1 MYFGT
6 NLVKL
11 DAKGR
16 AAIPARHRERLHVTS
31 GSRVAVTVH
40 PLGESCL
47 WMYPQNEW
55 ERVAETV
62 ANLPPLN
69 QQNAMLQHV
78 LFSNLY
84 ELELDGQGRILL
96 PTPLREHADL
106 LNGEQIAIVGMGK
119 RFEIWSEAA
128 MQAQNSACAEA
139 ARQPG
144 SELSADLQ
152 NLML

>member
-6 NLVKL
+6 NHVKL

-16 AAIPARHRERLHVTS
+16 TAIPARHRERLHVTS

-40 PLGESCL
+40 PMGDPCL
-47 WMYPQNEW
+47 WMYPWDEW
-55 ERVAETV
+55 EKTAEMV

-69 QQNAMLQHV
+69 AQNAMLQHI

-96 PTPLREHADL
+96 PQPLRDHAKL
-106 LNGEQIAIVGMGK
+106 ECGEQMAVVGKGR
-119 RFEIWSEAA
+119 RFEIWSEAGIR
-128 MQAQNSACAEA
+128 AQNTACMEA
-139 ARQPG
+139 LNEPG

>member
-55 ERVAETV
+55 EITAQTV
-62 ANLPPLN
+62 AYLPPLN
-69 QQNAMLQHV
+69 PQHAMLQHV
-78 LFSNLY
+78 LFSNMY

-96 PTPLREHADL
+96 PQPLRDHADL

-128 MQAQNSACAEA
+128 MQAQNRACAEA
-139 ARQPG
+139 AREPG
-144 SELSADLQ
+144 SELSAELQ

>member
-55 ERVAETV
+55 EITAQTV

-69 QQNAMLQHV
+69 PQHAMLQHV

-96 PTPLREHADL
+96 PQPLRDHADL

-119 RFEIWSEAA
+119 RFEIWSVAA
-128 MQAQNSACAEA
+128 MQAQNIACAEA
-139 ARQPG
+139 AREPV
-144 SELSADLQ
+144 SELSEELLI
-152 NLML
+152 LML

>member
-40 PLGESCL
+40 PMGEPCL
-47 WMYPQNEW
+47 WMYPSDEW
-55 ERVAETV
+55 EKTAEMV

-69 QQNAMLQHV
+69 PQNAMLQHI

-84 ELELDGQGRILL
+84 ELDLDAQGRILL
-96 PTPLREHADL
+96 PQPLRDHARL
-106 LNGEQIAIVGMGK
+106 GSGEQIAIVGKGR
-119 RFEIWSEAA
+119 RFEIWSEGA
-128 MQAQNSACAEA
+128 MQAQTVACMEA
-139 ARQPG
+139 LGEPG
-144 SELSADLQ
+144 SGLSADLQ

>member
-1 MYFGT
+1 MFFGT

-40 PLGESCL
+40 PMGEPCL
-47 WMYPQNEW
+47 WMYPQDEW
-55 ERVAETV
+55 EKTAEMV

-69 QQNAMLQHV
+69 AQNAMLQHI

-96 PTPLREHADL
+96 PQSLRDHAQIE
-106 LNGEQIAIVGMGK
+106 GGKQIAIVGKGR
-119 RFEIWSEAA
+119 RFEIWSEEA
-128 MQAQNSACAEA
+128 MQAQNAACMEA
-139 ARQPG
+139 LREPG
-144 SELSADLQ
+144 SGLGADLQ

>member
-1 MYFGT
+1 MF
-6 NLVKL
+6 
-11 DAKGR
+11 
-16 AAIPARHRERLHVTS
+16 
-31 GSRVAVTVH
+31 
-40 PLGESCL
+40 
-47 WMYPQNEW
+47 PQHEW

-69 QQNAMLQHV
+69 PQNAMLQHV

-96 PTPLREHADL
+96 PQLLREHADL
-106 LNGEQIAIVGMGK
+106 ANGEQIAIVGMGK

-128 MQAQNSACAEA
+128 MQAQNRACAKA
-139 ARQPG
+139 ASEPG
-144 SELSADLQ
+144 SELSADLM